1 MEIVQ
6 IFPDEDNAKS
16 VEFIKSN
23 ASFVFKNCPSKKFV
37 SKTIEIPESKAEWWE
52 KFYIDIQ

>member
-37 SKTIEIPESKAEWWE
+37 SKTIEIPESKAEW
-52 KFYIDIQ
+52 